1 MNRRKKFYNATLDN
15 SNQDQ
20 KYKDEDQDFLIFIRR
35 VNDSLIFQWKGKTE
49 AYLALQKEKKGHS
62 AMISTWGGW
71 LFSCIIEGDKMKETK
86 IPALSWVW
94 QGSGLVPLLKT
105 HLSV

>member
-35 VNDSLIFQWKGKTE
+35 VNDSLIFQ
-49 AYLALQKEKKGHS
+49 
-62 AMISTWGGW
+62 
-71 LFSCIIEGDKMKETK
+71 
-86 IPALSWVW
+86 
-94 QGSGLVPLLKT
+94 
-105 HLSV
+105 

>member
-20 KYKDEDQDFLIFIRR
+20 KETDEDQDFLIFIRR

-49 AYLALQKEKKGHS
+49 AYLALKKRKKKGHS
-62 AMISTWGGW
+62 TTKMCLDIVLIIFERNIS
-71 LFSCIIEGDKMKETK
+71 
-86 IPALSWVW
+86 ANASW
-94 QGSGLVPLLKT
+94 K
-105 HLSV
+105 